1 MPDWDAEGLLDPLTD
16 EDERAARRELLDE
29 LCAQGIPLDELRRAV
44 HEDRLVLL
52 PVERALRDGHAKY
65 TLSELV
71 ERAGATRELA
81 LANVRAPGVPVPA
94 GDGARVGGDDVANLK
109 RVQR

>member
-52 PVERALRDGHAKY
+52 PVERALGDGHAKY
-65 TLSELV
+65 TLSELL

-81 LANVRAPGVPVPA
+81 PPHVRAAGGPVPA
-94 GDGARVGGDDVANLK
+94 GAHAGFGGDGGGEL
-109 RVQR
+109 QRG